1 MKTRREFIKTAAMV
15 TAGAI
20 AVKAYPFPVPK
31 KKLVGLQLWTLRDT
45 IETETINTLEKVS
58 LIGYNSI
65 EPYGFDG
72 SFYGIP
78 AGEFRKLIEGLGMHL
93 TSTHTGIDLENAS
106 KFIEAALEAGLEY
119 LVLPSPGGRQ
129 VKTEDDFRRLAEE
142 MNLIGEKVSKAGMRF
157 GYHNHAGEFNDTGKG
172 IAYDILLEN
181 TDPELVCFQLD
192 IFWIIK
198 AGKDPLDYFDKYPGR
213 FELWH
218 VKDMD
223 QAGESTII
231 GSGTIDYKKIFS
243 KTKQSGMKRFYVE
256 QESYDV
262 PPIEAVERSF
272 NFIREELL

>member
-1 MKTRREFIKTAAMV
+1 
-15 TAGAI
+15 
-20 AVKAYPFPVPK
+20 
-31 KKLVGLQLWTLRDT
+31 LQLWTLRDT

-58 LIGYNSI
+58 QIGYNSI

-72 SFYGIP
+72 NFYGIS
-78 AGEFRKLIEGLGMHL
+78 AGEFRKFIEGLGMRL
-93 TSTHTGIDLENAS
+93 TSTHTGIDLENCD
-106 KFIEAALEAGLEY
+106 KYIDAALEAGLEY
-119 LVLPSPGGRQ
+119 LVLPSPGSREI
-129 VKTEDDFRRLAEE
+129 KTAGDFKRLAEE

-157 GYHNHAGEFNDTGKG
+157 GYHNHAGEFIDTGQG

-223 QAGESTII
+223 QSGESTVI
-231 GSGTIDYKKIFS
+231 GTGTIDYQEIFS
-243 KTKQSGMKRFYVE
+243 NAKLSGMKRFYVE
-256 QESYDV
+256 QESYTI
-262 PPIEAVERSF
+262 PPINSIKESYSYISQ
-272 NFIREELL
+272 NLL